1 MKEYS
6 NWNENVI
13 LLLNMV
19 KSIQQFLFTIKNK
32 KNKNKEQVWSDATL
46 ECLKSNEQWKKNNG
60 RMNYLMS
67 LRITV
72 EFSEDGLELLEQ

>member
-46 ECLKSNEQWKKNNG
+46 ECLKVTSNEKEQW
-60 RMNYLMS
+60 
-67 LRITV
+67 
-72 EFSEDGLELLEQ
+72 